1 MKIALLS
8 FHNAANYG
16 AALQAYALQQALEQ
30 MGHDCEY
37 INYLN
42 DERRN
47 HYSLSFLIRDA
58 LKKRDIK
65 GATKYLL
72 GAPFLLARKK
82 RFNTFYNAYLH
93 VTKKAYRNS
102 EEAATLNPYYD
113 RFIVGSDQVWNPDNN
128 GDDAAFLLDFVE
140 DDKKRISYSS
150 SFGIASIDEKHWDV
164 FKNNLEKFKAL
175 AVRESIGRD
184 IIKDLTG
191 RDAKVV
197 LDPVMLLSKE
207 QWLSIVPKK
216 PLKEKYIFS
225 YTNRNSQI
233 SDFFKT
239 KYELNGRKHYIL
251 SRYTRPQDFLSST
264 ARIKYWMSPQEFVS
278 VIANS
283 DLVVT
288 ASFHCIAMS
297 IILNRPFVAIL
308 TGDKGKD
315 ERPLNILRAL
325 QLESRVLCPSMTV
338 VEIEKPIDWQ
348 AVNAR
353 IEELKASSI
362 DYLIKAIED

>member
-16 AALQAYALQQALEQ
+16 AALQAYALQKALEQ

-47 HYSLSFLIRDA
+47 RYSLSFLFWAA

-65 GATKYLL
+65 GAAKYLL
-72 GAPFLLARKK
+72 GAPFLLTRKK
-82 RFNTFYNAYLH
+82 RFNKFYNAFLH
-93 VTKKAYRNS
+93 VTKREYSNS
-102 EEAATLNPYYD
+102 QEAVSLNPCYD

-128 GDDAAFLLDFVE
+128 GDDAAFLLDFVK
-140 DDKKRISYSS
+140 DDKKKISYSS
-150 SFGIASIDEKHWDV
+150 SFGIASINEEHREM
-164 FKNNLEKFKAL
+164 FKKNLVKFKSL
-175 AVRESIGRD
+175 AVRESIGRE

-207 QWLSIVPKK
+207 QWLSIVPKNNT
-216 PLKEKYIFS
+216 KENYIFS
-225 YTNRNSQI
+225 YTNRDSQI
-233 SDFFKT
+233 DDFFKT
-239 KYELNGRKHYIL
+239 GFELKGRKHYVL
-251 SRYTRPQDFLSST
+251 SRYTKPRDFLSST
-264 ARIKYWMSPQEFVS
+264 VRVKYWMSPQEFVS
-278 VIANS
+278 VIANA

-288 ASFHCIAMS
+288 ASFHCVAMS

-308 TGDKGKD
+308 TGDRGKD

-325 QLESRVLCPSMTV
+325 NLENRILSPALTV
-338 VEIEKPIDWQ
+338 TDIDAPIDW
-348 AVNAR
+348 ASVNKL
-353 IEELKASSI
+353 IKELKDSSA
-362 DYLIKAIED
+362 DYLTKAIEE